1 MIENLD
7 ERTYALLFAVRRSV
21 RYHERRRRFYEAWN
35 TATVAG
41 GVLGGSVAATAVLA
55 GWGEWS
61 AAVAASVAVLSA
73 LDLAVGTGRRADR
86 HGDFMRRF
94 IALERQFAHGGNLE
108 DDEYRKAV
116 RERLA
121 IESSEPPVL
130 RLLDV
135 LCHYEVLRS
144 VGGNPPPKMPWWRR
158 KLAPWLSQTDF
169 ALTIGKTV

>member
-1 MIENLD
+1 MTENLD
-7 ERTYALLFAVRRSV
+7 DRTYDLLFAVRRSV

-41 GVLGGSVAATAVLA
+41 GVLGGSAAAVAFLA
-55 GWGEWS
+55 SWGEWS
-61 AAVAASVAVLSA
+61 AGIAAGVAALSA
-73 LDLAVGTGRRADR
+73 FDLAVGTARRADR
-86 HGDFMRRF
+86 HGDLMRQF
-94 IALERQFAHGGNLE
+94 IALERRFAHGVSLK
-108 DDEYRKAV
+108 DKEYREAV

-144 VGGNPPPKMPWWRR
+144 VGGDPPPRMPWWRR
-158 KLAPWLSQTDF
+158 KLANWLSQTDF
-169 ALTIGKTV
+169 ALTVGKTA